1 MTKRSKWL
9 YIFGTLLLLIVF
21 TLSCILALIL
31 MGVRG
36 PDFSF
41 SEEDKAEEPGDS
53 TGGGGGGGGGSG
65 AGPGPGDEGEPG
77 PGPGES
83 LGGGGTVG
91 RDPEDISI
99 FSSAHTGG
107 ESTPVLR
114 IYSDTVY
121 TVYLRSTSYGDY
133 TGTGWKAAEEYGET
147 IDGYSMNYLPS
158 FLLEESGA
166 QKIGLSVEVYGKQYY
181 VPYTPVMGEGELYT
195 VQTSDT
201 RTTGDTELPYSML
214 FYSYSYQRD
223 GAPDGT
229 LQGEA
234 ALAEERYREFVYD
247 HYLDVPASTA
257 SHLSMIL
264 ERAGLRAD
272 DPDAIVKVA
281 EYVRSA
287 ASYDLQF
294 DPALNTEDDRVVAF
308 LETYKEGICQHFAS
322 STVLLLR
329 MLGIPARYT
338 IGYAAATVAGEWCEV
353 SAGNGH
359 AWAEAYLDGVGWVYV
374 ESTASGP
381 DGIPGGGSP
390 GGENPGGGSPG
401 GENPGGGGPGE
412 TPVVRSITVQ
422 SGSAVK
428 EYDGTPLTA
437 DSVRLVSGSLKTGH
451 RLSVE
456 GCAELTEVGAVSNTF
471 QVIVVDR
478 DGMDVTSEY
487 AVEYDFGF
495 LEVTA
500 KALTIETQSASK
512 SYDGTP
518 LVCKRFKTEGL
529 LPGHTIEAEFAERTE
544 RGRCDN
550 AIVSLVIHD
559 AMGNDVTQ
567 NYSIEFIYGVL
578 RVT

>member
-41 SEEDKAEEPGDS
+41 SEEDKAEKPGDS
-53 TGGGGGGGGGSG
+53 TGGGGGGSG
-65 AGPGPGDEGEPG
+65 AGPGDECG

-91 RDPEDISI
+91 KDPEDISI

-133 TGTGWKAAEEYGET
+133 TGTGWKAAEEYRET

-257 SHLSMIL
+257 SHLSVIL

-353 SAGNGH
+353 STGNGH

-381 DGIPGGGSP
+381 DGIPGGGS
-390 GGENPGGGSPG
+390 
-401 GENPGGGGPGE
+401 PGGGGPGE

>member
-41 SEEDKAEEPGDS
+41 SEEDKAEKPGDS
-53 TGGGGGGGGGSG
+53 TGGGGGGSG
-65 AGPGPGDEGEPG
+65 AGPGDECE

-91 RDPEDISI
+91 KDPEDISI

-133 TGTGWKAAEEYGET
+133 TGTGWKAAEEYRET

-257 SHLSMIL
+257 SHLSVIL

-390 GGENPGGGSPG
+390 GG
-401 GENPGGGGPGE
+401 GGPGE

-456 GCAELTEVGAVSNTF
+456 GWAELTEVGAVSNTF

-487 AVEYDFGF
+487 VVEYDFGF